1 MVGHMQEK
9 VNRDLFA
16 MVGNLKKIKNC
27 PIPEKF
33 LSFVGKSSFINL
45 NYLSSA
51 FTQTPPIREKLASEI
66 EALEIQSASSF

>member
-1 MVGHMQEK
+1 MRYLFSFLLIVVKKRWFKEIVISYLMVGQTHKK

-33 LSFVGKSSFINL
+33 PSCPQKPVFHLDPLFWN
-45 NYLSSA
+45 
-51 FTQTPPIREKLASEI
+51 
-66 EALEIQSASSF
+66 